1 VASDRVRIVKPLL
14 TEEDP
19 VPHAR
24 LVRQNAKYLSW
35 LRALALGGVTA
46 VALLSMPFYPPYLI
60 LILSLAVAALAF
72 GTPALGALLM
82 VGVVALPVLAANFV
96 VGALFLIVGF
106 SATQYLGADRA
117 QGFIMIVLAALAVA
131 WHAEWAVAALAG
143 YLMGA
148 GPGAIAALLACLLIQ
163 VTGALLGMPHV
174 GSVFAGGTSPGVV
187 TFLAAPESPLT
198 FKWVADSIAQ
208 AAPSEVV
215 SAIVSVKSVPL
226 LVAQP
231 LLWGLGAVLG
241 GIFHRSHEGK
251 NRFTA
256 AAGLG
261 GVTLILAVAS
271 TLMLRALGGAVSLST
286 LGLTALSS
294 TVLAVVIGLI
304 TELLFRLEPE
314 PTAAAPE
321 TGQKHGVRAE
331 DADVDELLRL
341 IASAEDELASRH
353 TTERVVMLTDMKAFS
368 AMTEEVGSMASAKL
382 VQRQRDLL
390 LPIIDR
396 HNGHGKSTGG
406 DGLVAAFETAGDAIS
421 AAIEMQQA
429 LAEYCDSGRTS
440 ERMTIRIGIARGEVV
455 LDKGGRP
462 FIGAALNLAARVMD
476 LADGGKIMATSDIA
490 DEAELSA
497 EQRVDLGSF
506 DLKNIQTSVGVTE
519 IRC

>member
-1 VASDRVRIVKPLL
+1 M
-14 TEEDP
+14 
-19 VPHAR
+19 PHAR
-24 LVRQNAKYLSW
+24 SVRQNAKYLSW
-35 LRALALGGVTA
+35 LRAVALGGVTA
-46 VALLSMPFYPPYLI
+46 IALLNMPFYPPYLI
-60 LILSLAVAALAF
+60 AILSLAVAALAL

-131 WHAEWAVAALAG
+131 WHAEWAIAALAG

-163 VTGALLGMPHV
+163 VAGALLGMPHV
-174 GSVFAGGTSPGVV
+174 GSVFTGGTPPGVV
-187 TFLAAPESPLT
+187 SFVTAPGSPLA
-198 FKWVADSIAQ
+198 FGWVADSIAK
-208 AAPSEVV
+208 AAPSDVV

-231 LLWGLGAVLG
+231 LLWGLGAALG
-241 GIFHRSHEGK
+241 GIFHHSHQGTS
-251 NRFTA
+251 RFTT

-261 GVTLILAVAS
+261 GVTVILAVAS
-271 TLMLRALGGAVSLST
+271 TLLLRMLGGAVSLST
-286 LGLTALSS
+286 LGMTALVS
-294 TVLAVVIGLI
+294 TLLAVAITLI
-304 TELLFRLEPE
+304 TELMFRLQPE
-314 PTAAAPE
+314 QATEAPKDVP
-321 TGQKHGVRAE
+321 QPHGVRAE

-396 HNGHGKSTGG
+396 YNGHGKSTGG
-406 DGLVAAFETAGDAIS
+406 DGLVAAFETASDAVN
-421 AAIEMQQA
+421 AAIEMQRA
-429 LAEYCDSGRTS
+429 LGEYCDSGRAS

-490 DEAELSA
+490 DEAGLPTS
-497 EQRVDLGSF
+497 QRVDLGSF
-506 DLKNIQTSVGVTE
+506 DLKNIQAPVGVTE
-519 IRC
+519 VLS